1 MEKVGSV
8 VEFENG
14 VSAEILTAEP
24 RVDNW
29 CDDRA
34 GYSYTGKIL
43 TSNSEPLKV
52 GDTMQWTTEE

>member
-1 MEKVGSV
+1 MKKVGSV

-14 VSAEILTAEP
+14 VSAKIISASP

-29 CDDRA
+29 CNDCA
-34 GYSYTGKIL
+34 GYSYTGEIL

-52 GDTMQWTTEE
+52 GDTMQWTTKE